1 MPLENAVQR
10 TACARLQMHERWR
23 GEEGERRREG
33 CVHRQGVCKEQA
45 ARTCL
50 LGNGTAVCNRT
61 AATVLASGTHAR
73 CAAAGET
80 SPRTLGE
87 QSRVTLVLFR
97 APGASWQLSYAG
109 PSLGLSP
116 PQRQELATRFVQQG
130 TSKLLKLGLC
140 RAHGFSEYEHLRLVA
155 REESVAAFAREMPLA
170 PTTGRQEGH
179 C

>member
-1 MPLENAVQR
+1 M
-10 TACARLQMHERWR
+10 
-23 GEEGERRREG
+23 
-33 CVHRQGVCKEQA
+33 HRQGVCKEQA